1 MTTSVGLLPSFC
13 DFFTS
18 STGSLKD
25 QRLLPFSFQPDHS
38 KSYHASR
45 VPYILKL
52 QADAVWSSINEEV
65 STHLHFVVAYLFN
78 RPLLIQNRLSE
89 RPAQG
94 FLQPG
99 IYRGISKRINKTA
112 RRHCRSIQVRKSS
125 RRSRIQKD
133 NSYSRFSSQRIS
145 LSDIS
150 IVIPRSK
157 MASTH
162 HLCFSNSASSSKRA
176 HNGSSASVSRT
187 SSQLKSKT
195 SSSKSK
201 SKSSHSYAKKEEKEE
216 RLNRYVH
223 DERDFRSYAVKE
235 YDALQEDARR
245 KHKKEIREVLRGV
258 KELK

>member
-1 MTTSVGLLPSFC
+1 
-13 DFFTS
+13 
-18 STGSLKD
+18 
-25 QRLLPFSFQPDHS
+25 
-38 KSYHASR
+38 
-45 VPYILKL
+45 
-52 QADAVWSSINEEV
+52 
-65 STHLHFVVAYLFN
+65 
-78 RPLLIQNRLSE
+78 
-89 RPAQG
+89 
-94 FLQPG
+94 
-99 IYRGISKRINKTA
+99 
-112 RRHCRSIQVRKSS
+112 
-125 RRSRIQKD
+125 
-133 NSYSRFSSQRIS
+133 
-145 LSDIS
+145 
-150 IVIPRSK
+150 

-187 SSQLKSKT
+187 SSSQLKSKT
-195 SSSKSK
+195 SSSKPK